1 MLNSNESVAFF
12 QSLIFSFFAF
22 WLIRTIVVH
31 AITSILSRES
41 IFRLS
46 NWNEMTLKVVISIIC
61 VSAGTGAYVIYKY
74 ALHEWY
80 GIMACF
86 ISLGFILINPLMKRL
101 KNIWHI
107 EKICYYI
114 FLRMGSANFNY
125 ILKPY

>member
-22 WLIRTIVVH
+22 WLIRTIFVH

-101 KNIWHI
+101 KNI
-107 EKICYYI
+107 
-114 FLRMGSANFNY
+114 
-125 ILKPY
+125 